1 MRLEHT
7 PPYGNF
13 PGEHGQVRY
22 GEGVLM
28 GYRWYEARGLPVRF
42 PFGHGLS
49 YTTFDVSSPDID
61 VEHIGVSA
69 LEAGAEV
76 TVRVDVTN
84 TGSRS
89 GEHVVQLYV
98 APLSPSVV
106 RPPQELKGFRK
117 VRLAAGASTTVEI
130 RLAARAFAH
139 WDTGDT
145 YRLDWRPQAAGTG
158 SAVAGDRTAGHW
170 RIDPG
175 AYEIRVGSSSADVV
189 GSALLVV
196 SAD

>member
-1 MRLEHT
+1 MNL
-7 PPYGNF
+7 PPC
-13 PGEHGQVRY
+13 PHGFQ
-22 GEGVLM
+22 
-28 GYRWYEARGLPVRF
+28 
-42 PFGHGLS
+42 
-49 YTTFDVSSPDID
+49 I
-61 VEHIGVSA
+61 
-69 LEAGAEV
+69 
-76 TVRVDVTN
+76 
-84 TGSRS
+84 
-89 GEHVVQLYV
+89 
-98 APLSPSVV
+98 
-106 RPPQELKGFRK
+106 
-117 VRLAAGASTTVEI
+117 VRLPIGSAWVLPRAKKHLLAGWQKLNPKVPL

-158 SAVAGDRTAGHW
+158 SAVAGDRTVGHW